1 MSTKTATSDI
11 LCEFVEVVI
20 HNILYAK
27 KLYPETIFSS
37 RRKYGV
43 AVYQCIQPD
52 VNEYINEILKAVS
65 FHSKKNQLSKI
76 FLCIHNRDFVCEKY
90 IFEILDLKTT
100 NESDPFLIDLEQ
112 FMRNFILKLH
122 NTLDYL
128 EDLDENATFSIRLQV
143 TAYSN
148 LEFNQNPTY
157 ENFPWIELYEKDCS
171 DHSADIVPLHSLQ
184 SDLIKLQL
192 YVEKSGKDI

>member
-1 MSTKTATSDI
+1 MSIKTAPSDI

-27 KLYPETIFSS
+27 KLYPEAIFSR

-52 VNEYINEILKAVS
+52 VNEYIKEILKAIS
-65 FHSKKNQLSKI
+65 FHSKKNQLNKI
-76 FLCIHNRDFVCEKY
+76 YLCIHNGDFICEKY
-90 IFEILDLKTT
+90 IFEILDLKTNT
-100 NESDPFLIDLEQ
+100 ESDPFLIDLEQ

-122 NTLDYL
+122 TTLDYL
-128 EDLDENATFSIRLQV
+128 EGLDKNSTFSIRLQV

-148 LEFNQNPTY
+148 LEFNQNPSY
-157 ENFPWIELYEKDCS
+157 ENFPWVELYEKDCS
-171 DHSADIVPLHSLQ
+171 DHSVDIVPLNSLQ
-184 SDLIKLQL
+184 SDVLKLQL
-192 YVEKSGKDI
+192 YVEKSVKDI